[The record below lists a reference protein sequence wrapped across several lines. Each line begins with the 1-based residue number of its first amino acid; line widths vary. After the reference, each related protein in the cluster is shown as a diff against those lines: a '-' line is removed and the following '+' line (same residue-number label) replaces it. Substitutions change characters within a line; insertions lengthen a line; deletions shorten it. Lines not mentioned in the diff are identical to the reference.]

1 MKLLAKIDTLQ
12 KKKKRKEMKFS
23 FKGQFWGLQK
33 FLATETLF
41 KMVNNAFYFVL
52 KALLV
57 LKILKFLFCLF

>member
-1 MKLLAKIDTLQ
+1 
-12 KKKKRKEMKFS
+12 MKFS

-52 KALLV
+52 KAPLV

>member
-12 KKKKRKEMKFS
+12 KKKKRKKMKFS
-23 FKGQFWGLQK
+23 FKGQFWGLRK

-52 KALLV
+52 KAPLV
-57 LKILKFLFCLF
+57 LKI